1 MPRTLKQWETYLV
14 GTMPRVQLLSELGL
28 NYEDM
33 LEIANLIK
41 LENQGRPN
49 FHQTTHCL
57 IENYPCTF
65 VAFLAAFAAQ
75 NTEREFWDA
84 LARLLEVSGGDLNNA
99 KWRNH
104 FIDILKKNKKRTFEG
119 ISFLYVSNM
128 RIHGGIPSYSLE
140 DYFINMLMPAID
152 KPEYIELQ
160 DKELLDALFM
170 RSSVQLS
177 TDSTVLNFFEFSG
190 DIGLEFL
197 ESSRHV
203 AREYISKRQ
212 IPSDA
217 NLPAYVVQKLI
228 AFLEYQEDEKRGV
241 KRPRVLFDADE
252 GLVLE
257 LPEQILSGTDVQ
269 GYEVRWQ
276 VYQGDNIL
284 SEVFLRIAS
293 RGRVS
298 YSKAA
303 HSILGSLIDS
313 FQVSFSVATVSG
325 EFRQLREWSIDVLS
339 DDMPDLLVFR
349 KEDGSLFHWI
359 QALPAQ
365 DLILVYPQDI
375 NLHFEGN
382 AHLRHELSLLATGW
396 QHWKAELWSL
406 HDAWSLNLFRGDG
419 KIAEIQIQKQLELPR
434 LIGEIFSPNLDPKP
448 LYVGAPPILRIPLRP
463 GINPEDELK
472 RWQIEINSTWEAE
485 PSLHQLLKLSKTSNS
500 VTIEDAA
507 IQLDLRGALGVDPKG
522 TYALRVRGPL
532 DTEVE
537 FPFRVWPSLHIKDLP
552 EFILPSENQNITFYV
567 ALPITAK
574 LEVLAGSLGINLTG
588 EDGRYAVELDETTS
602 RVDFNLIWP
611 QEDSFI
617 HVPFSLPIPRLEW
630 RFAMGEDSRLD
641 WTDSPIRKPL
651 DAFMQAGQIPT
662 LHVRLPGIETIADQI
677 SLRLVDPECPN
688 KISHQFAPEKSALGN
703 DHIRFLLN
711 ASDTLNHFVDI
722 SIFEFQLMAP
732 FREGTPEAVT
742 LLTLTRDVDVS
753 DVRIENTKE
762 SQFLVWEEPSPL
774 RNRRVFIRSIWKEW
788 EKPWN
793 IRIPDNVR
801 GKFDLLTAGYG
812 LPQSCYQ
819 VYFYVAS
826 SWEKDIISVPDRS
839 TYEVKTIAP
848 EEQLTW
854 LDTQIQKHPEQ
865 SFLNHF
871 ERACLYSSVG
881 DIQMRNHEITNCYNN
896 LDQAKPAAL
905 LAFHEWLGKYDPN
918 TKRAVRMKM
927 FHPEHLHYLFT
938 AYKPKDEFR
947 QKYLRF
953 LVDGDNKPESIK
965 PESALLLIQN
975 EHEWPIVFHAL
986 RGLMLHSDERVL
998 NIIANMVETGRLLD
1012 SDAIGLLRIKEE
1024 FSLSV
1029 LNATELSPV
1038 KLRLQ
1043 SGLLRDKSELLS
1055 KLNNDKILSFIN
1067 VEQDSQTINQYLGIL
1082 IAREDARGLEFI
1094 MDRFKKGLILGNDV
1108 TEILGKNAI
1117 FSMRILLNTPE
1128 NPAHSAQIS
1137 ELAQKYPLE
1146 TGNIAVGMSV
1156 LTPAGWAR
1164 IHAIEDTSG
1173 HDSQFV
1179 SIKEKRGK
1187 LHTTLYPNTSHSLEA
1202 IVDVENERMQILG
1215 AQIFYQCG
1223 ICGFVAMTQKY
1234 IIHDHTHES
1243 HGGLGAS
1250 FNPISPDLLIRGE
1263 LKFSQTYPS

>member
-1 MPRTLKQWETYLV
+1 
-14 GTMPRVQLLSELGL
+14 
-28 NYEDM
+28 
-33 LEIANLIK
+33 
-41 LENQGRPN
+41 
-49 FHQTTHCL
+49 
-57 IENYPCTF
+57 
-65 VAFLAAFAAQ
+65 
-75 NTEREFWDA
+75 
-84 LARLLEVSGGDLNNA
+84 
-99 KWRNH
+99 
-104 FIDILKKNKKRTFEG
+104 
-119 ISFLYVSNM
+119 
-128 RIHGGIPSYSLE
+128 
-140 DYFINMLMPAID
+140 
-152 KPEYIELQ
+152 
-160 DKELLDALFM
+160 
-170 RSSVQLS
+170 
-177 TDSTVLNFFEFSG
+177 
-190 DIGLEFL
+190 
-197 ESSRHV
+197 
-203 AREYISKRQ
+203 
-212 IPSDA
+212 
-217 NLPAYVVQKLI
+217 
-228 AFLEYQEDEKRGV
+228 
-241 KRPRVLFDADE
+241 
-252 GLVLE
+252 
-257 LPEQILSGTDVQ
+257 
-269 GYEVRWQ
+269 
-276 VYQGDNIL
+276 
-284 SEVFLRIAS
+284 
-293 RGRVS
+293 
-298 YSKAA
+298 
-303 HSILGSLIDS
+303 
-313 FQVSFSVATVSG
+313 
-325 EFRQLREWSIDVLS
+325 
-339 DDMPDLLVFR
+339 
-349 KEDGSLFHWI
+349 
-359 QALPAQ
+359 
-365 DLILVYPQDI
+365 
-375 NLHFEGN
+375 
-382 AHLRHELSLLATGW
+382 
-396 QHWKAELWSL
+396 
-406 HDAWSLNLFRGDG
+406 
-419 KIAEIQIQKQLELPR
+419 
-434 LIGEIFSPNLDPKP
+434 
-448 LYVGAPPILRIPLRP
+448 
-463 GINPEDELK
+463 
-472 RWQIEINSTWEAE
+472 
-485 PSLHQLLKLSKTSNS
+485 
-500 VTIEDAA
+500 
-507 IQLDLRGALGVDPKG
+507 
-522 TYALRVRGPL
+522 
-532 DTEVE
+532 
-537 FPFRVWPSLHIKDLP
+537 
-552 EFILPSENQNITFYV
+552 
-567 ALPITAK
+567 
-574 LEVLAGSLGINLTG
+574 
-588 EDGRYAVELDETTS
+588 
-602 RVDFNLIWP
+602 
-611 QEDSFI
+611 
-617 HVPFSLPIPRLEW
+617 
-630 RFAMGEDSRLD
+630 
-641 WTDSPIRKPL
+641 
-651 DAFMQAGQIPT
+651 
-662 LHVRLPGIETIADQI
+662 
-677 SLRLVDPECPN
+677 
-688 KISHQFAPEKSALGN
+688 
-703 DHIRFLLN
+703 
-711 ASDTLNHFVDI
+711 
-722 SIFEFQLMAP
+722 
-732 FREGTPEAVT
+732 
-742 LLTLTRDVDVS
+742 
-753 DVRIENTKE
+753 
-762 SQFLVWEEPSPL
+762 
-774 RNRRVFIRSIWKEW
+774 
-788 EKPWN
+788 
-793 IRIPDNVR
+793 
-801 GKFDLLTAGYG
+801 
-812 LPQSCYQ
+812 
-819 VYFYVAS
+819 
-826 SWEKDIISVPDRS
+826 
-839 TYEVKTIAP
+839 VKTIAP

-1082 IAREDARGLEFI
+1082 IAREDARGLEF
-1094 MDRFKKGLILGNDV
+1094 LILGNDV